1 MNTTQHTNEIEQNYD
16 DNPYYSFSY
25 EQSAP
30 EHLAAVA
37 HVFGLSAP
45 DVSKAR
51 VLELGCAAG
60 RNLIPFAVRNPGA
73 RAIGVDPRFPRVD
86 LFRDLIHGRL
96 VAWPD
101 VNPLF
106 DPISDPIRTP
116 VS

>member
-1 MNTTQHTNEIEQNYD
+1 MDTTQHTNEIEQNYD

-73 RAIGVDPRFPRVD
+73 RAIGVDLSGAQVQE
-86 LFRDLIHGRL
+86 GRQNIKRL
-96 VAWPD
+96 KLKNVE
-101 VNPLF
+101 L
-106 DPISDPIRTP
+106 R
-116 VS
+116 